1 MLKTPFAEI
10 SETNIRARVQK
21 SVGRPADIYSPGSIG
36 ALFYYLVSGAY
47 GNPKALCDALHKTGR
62 RGLLGSRG
70 AMAGG
75 AVRKLYDDALSALGL
90 RRKP

>member
-1 MLKTPFAEI
+1 M
-10 SETNIRARVQK
+10 
-21 SVGRPADIYSPGSIG
+21 G
-36 ALFYYLVSGAY
+36 ALFRYLVSGVY